1 MIEIQYK
8 KVKPYIKNLL
18 IIYTLGFY
26 LPFVYTCILINNSF
40 AASEKSSFDLIKLYT
55 LYALS
60 FLTQTVFMVF
70 EYAEIKFNGLS
81 NYFSESWNYFDS
93 SLYVFLIL
101 NIYFSI
107 TTIDQTAYGFYK
119 LFNQVL

>member
-1 MIEIQYK
+1 
-8 KVKPYIKNLL
+8 
-18 IIYTLGFY
+18 
-26 LPFVYTCILINNSF
+26 
-40 AASEKSSFDLIKLYT
+40 
-55 LYALS
+55 
-60 FLTQTVFMVF
+60 MVF
-70 EYAEIKFNGLS
+70 EYAEVKYNGIS
-81 NYFSESWNYFDS
+81 DYFSDSWNYFDS